1 MKAIM
6 RTCGRIMVIHQG
18 EKIAEGSPR
27 EVVGNRRVVEAYLGN
42 ASDI

>member
-6 RTCGRIMVIHQG
+6 RTCGRIIVIHQG

-27 EVVGNRRVVEAYLGN
+27 EVVANRQVIEAYLGN
-42 ASDI
+42 APGI